1 MGSSTSLANGAAS
14 SACSAVVDGMHAA
27 NWVAWAAVAL
37 QKERVEVSTSS
48 AVVSASALRGILK
61 ILGMKVDASATW

>member
-1 MGSSTSLANGAAS
+1 
-14 SACSAVVDGMHAA
+14 MHAA
-27 NWVAWAAVAL
+27 NWVAWVAVAL